1 MKARI
6 NIVTSAQRK
15 VIKQEIE
22 KLYEEHA
29 EAERND
35 MTRRILKTAVCVLN
49 EQFGFGHDRAMKFIS
64 EFTKKLEESDRDIV
78 FWEHIDRI
86 VIDNLGLPF
95 ERDYT
100 NNGQVISESMLEES
114 KNA

>member
-6 NIVTSAQRK
+6 NKMTYAQRK
-15 VIKQEIE
+15 VIEQEVK
-22 KLYEEHA
+22 KLYKENA

-49 EQFGFGHDRAMKFIS
+49 EQFGFGHDRAMKFIR

-78 FWEHIDRI
+78 FWEHIDRL
-86 VIDNLGLPF
+86 VINYLKIPF

-100 NNGQVISESMLEES
+100 DNGKVVSEKSD
-114 KNA
+114 N

>member
-6 NIVTSAQRK
+6 NKMTSAQRK
-15 VIKQEIE
+15 VIEQEVK
-22 KLYEEHA
+22 KLYKENA

-78 FWEHIDRI
+78 FWEHIDRL
-86 VIDNLGLPF
+86 VINYLKIPF

-100 NNGQVISESMLEES
+100 DNGKVVSEKSD
-114 KNA
+114 N

>member
-6 NIVTSAQRK
+6 NKMTSAQRK
-15 VIKQEIE
+15 VIEQEVK
-22 KLYEEHA
+22 KLYKENA

-49 EQFGFGHDRAMKFIS
+49 EQFGFGHDRAMKFIR

-78 FWEHIDRI
+78 FWEHIDRL
-86 VIDNLGLPF
+86 VIN
-95 ERDYT
+95 
-100 NNGQVISESMLEES
+100 
-114 KNA
+114 

>member
-15 VIKQEIE
+15 VIEQEVK
-22 KLYEEHA
+22 KLYKENA

-49 EQFGFGHDRAMKFIS
+49 EQFGFGHDRAIRFIR

-78 FWEHIDRI
+78 FWEHIDRLVVDYLKI
-86 VIDNLGLPF
+86 PF

-100 NNGQVISESMLEES
+100 DNGKVVSEKSDS
-114 KNA
+114 

>member
-15 VIKQEIE
+15 VIEQEVK
-22 KLYEEHA
+22 KLYKENA

-49 EQFGFGHDRAMKFIS
+49 EQFGFGHDRAMKFIR

-78 FWEHIDRI
+78 FWEHIDRL
-86 VIDNLGLPF
+86 VIDYLKIPF
-95 ERDYT
+95 KRDFT
-100 NNGQVISESMLEES
+100 DNGKVVSEKSD
-114 KNA
+114 N

>member
-6 NIVTSAQRK
+6 NKMTAAQRK

-22 KLYEEHA
+22 RLYEEHA

-49 EQFGFGHDRAMKFIS
+49 EQFGFGHDRAMKFIR

-78 FWEHIDRI
+78 FWEHIDRL
-86 VIDNLGLPF
+86 VIDYLKIPF

-100 NNGQVISESMLEES
+100 DNGKVVSEKSDS
-114 KNA
+114 

>member
-78 FWEHIDRI
+78 FWEHIDRL
-86 VIDNLGLPF
+86 VIDYLKIPF
-95 ERDYT
+95 KRDFT
-100 NNGQVISESMLEES
+100 DNGKVVSEKSD
-114 KNA
+114 N